1 MSSPQYPVV
10 APQCGDPNCDLEI
23 CNHQPKKK
31 PWFMTITPVHDDK
44 EVVGDPVVLMK
55 QDGFILEKWHESDNE
70 SNIQHYCSSIQWK
83 KVMGISE
90 IRGGY
95 CLDCHEDIPH
105 EIVGAW
111 TMHNWNSL
119 QTWDANEKKY
129 GNCEPEATSGERIRV
144 FR

>member
-1 MSSPQYPVV
+1 MMLHNIV
-10 APQCGDPNCDLEI
+10 
-23 CNHQPKKK
+23 
-31 PWFMTITPVHDDK
+31 
-44 EVVGDPVVLMK
+44 EVGVEGTGKLSARGRQRFGRKTMNRF
-55 QDGFILEKWHESDNE
+55 GN
-70 SNIQHYCSSIQWK
+70 K